1 MKNRSIIEGMRVY
14 KDMYNYLKA
23 RNFKSKFNIMDNK
36 SSTSVKRYI
45 TNANVNYQLVCPS
58 TGHV

>member
-23 RNFKSKFNIMDNK
+23 RNFKSKFNIMDNEA
-36 SSTSVKRYI
+36 STAMNRYI
-45 TNANVNYQLVCPS
+45 TNPNVK
-58 TGHV
+58 